1 MRTVKGPVI
10 GPFLAVQNLLVTC
23 AQSGLVKFL
32 RNILYGSVKEML
44 DNNGPHSLMI
54 AGGPYMAPPEKVPLK
69 DVIVSFIKKEDA
81 GIPEETPES

>member
-1 MRTVKGPVI
+1 MI
-10 GPFLAVQNLLVTC
+10 
-23 AQSGLVKFL
+23 
-32 RNILYGSVKEML
+32 VKES
-44 DNNGPHSLMI
+44 GPHSLMI

>member
-1 MRTVKGPVI
+1 
-10 GPFLAVQNLLVTC
+10 
-23 AQSGLVKFL
+23 
-32 RNILYGSVKEML
+32 ML
-44 DNNGPHSLMI
+44 DSNGPHSLMI

>member
-1 MRTVKGPVI
+1 MLLCKFSARTLTLIFP
-10 GPFLAVQNLLVTC
+10 
-23 AQSGLVKFL
+23 
-32 RNILYGSVKEML
+32 RML
-44 DNNGPHSLMI
+44 GRGGPHSLMI